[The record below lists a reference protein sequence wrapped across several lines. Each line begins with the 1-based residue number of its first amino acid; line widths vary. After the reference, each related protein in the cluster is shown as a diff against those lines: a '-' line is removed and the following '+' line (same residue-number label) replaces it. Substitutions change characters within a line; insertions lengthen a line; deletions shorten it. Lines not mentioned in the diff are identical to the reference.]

1 MPDGLEVAELIGAL
15 EAQRP
20 RFGPSPTDV
29 ARRAGLDRGFISK
42 RETGN
47 APNPTAVDDVPC
59 REFPLRTLEAGFRD
73 NSPHRAGLRRG
84 TALGQY

>member
-20 RFGPSPTDV
+20 RLGPSTTDV
-29 ARRAGLDRGFISK
+29 ARRTGLDRGVISK

-47 APNPTAVDDVPC
+47 APNPTAVDEVPS
-59 REFPLRTLEAGFRD
+59 RELPSRTLEMSVRD

-84 TALGQY
+84 TFLGQY